1 MASISITINRDNGTQ
16 VTGNATVDDS
26 LLVDITSMLAAVLFD
41 TATTPATTPV
51 TSISTSSSGTSS
63 SPSA

>member
-1 MASISITINRDNGTQ
+1 MASINITINRDNGTQ
-16 VTGNATVDDS
+16 VTGNATVEDS

-41 TATTPATTPV
+41 AATAQV
-51 TSISTSSSGTSS
+51 SSISTSVTSVPASSS